1 MLPTDKELLSN
12 LSENRHRS
20 AKKKKKWAGRRDMQ
34 CLFNKLK
41 TSLPALKLL

>member
-20 AKKKKKWAGRRDMQ
+20 AKKKKKKKVARQKRHAMP
-34 CLFNKLK
+34 L
-41 TSLPALKLL
+41 

>member
-20 AKKKKKWAGRRDMQ
+20 AKKKKSGQAEET
-34 CLFNKLK
+34 CNA
-41 TSLPALKLL
+41 SLTN